1 MAAAVC
7 VAPVMTL
14 GLELVEHVSCI
25 LAGLVLLA
33 SLLLE
38 ELLIGVL
45 DIVPLVV
52 LVVEETSESSAKA
65 G

>member
-1 MAAAVC
+1 
-7 VAPVMTL
+7 MTL